1 MILAAGRGTRMQ
13 PKPDDP
19 PKPLIEIAGQSL
31 LARMMDRLI
40 AARVSRI
47 IVNVHHKAEMIEAAL
62 QAYQDRVELHISDE
76 REALL
81 ETGGGVKNALPLI
94 GDKPFFVCNAD
105 ILWQEN
111 SPALA
116 GLAQGFDAAR
126 MDGRLL
132 LAARATGTGYDGAGD
147 FDLLDD
153 GRLRRRDRAEA
164 PYIFAGVQILTPAIF
179 ADMNDTAFS
188 LNLAYDAGLARGRLH
203 GAVLDG
209 VWMHVGTPE
218 GRQIAEHILTGD
230 TPPAPPP

>member
-47 IVNVHHKAEMIEAAL
+47 IVNVHHKAEMIETAL

-94 GDKPFFVCNAD
+94 GDKPLSNRA
-105 ILWQEN
+105 WNN
-111 SPALA
+111 SGTSSVRAARQRTCSSSCVVVSSRTRRSGPAAACVSCRRLGRAPRPAL
-116 GLAQGFDAAR
+116 
-126 MDGRLL
+126 
-132 LAARATGTGYDGAGD
+132 
-147 FDLLDD
+147 
-153 GRLRRRDRAEA
+153 
-164 PYIFAGVQILTPAIF
+164 
-179 ADMNDTAFS
+179 
-188 LNLAYDAGLARGRLH
+188 
-203 GAVLDG
+203 
-209 VWMHVGTPE
+209 
-218 GRQIAEHILTGD
+218 
-230 TPPAPPP
+230 